1 MTLPRS
7 APVPGWG
14 GPISRRA
21 WRHRLT
27 VAFGCR
33 SADDIGR
40 SAGRTGQP
48 DLPCGAYRLWHPYGP
63 PNPTNPALWHLISA
77 GTSTSTRFEVVG
89 RMPTNG
95 SCARHHARWTRV
107 QEHVR
112 RLQDRFFVF
121 IRILMTYGVLSP

>member
-1 MTLPRS
+1 RLTTMTLPRS

-14 GPISRRA
+14 EPISRRA

-77 GTSTSTRFEVVG
+77 GTSTSTRFGPRCGLVG
-89 RMPTNG
+89 NDLLRC
-95 SCARHHARWTRV
+95 SL
-107 QEHVR
+107 VR
-112 RLQDRFFVF
+112 RVGAADSHRDPDRVH
-121 IRILMTYGVLSP
+121 S